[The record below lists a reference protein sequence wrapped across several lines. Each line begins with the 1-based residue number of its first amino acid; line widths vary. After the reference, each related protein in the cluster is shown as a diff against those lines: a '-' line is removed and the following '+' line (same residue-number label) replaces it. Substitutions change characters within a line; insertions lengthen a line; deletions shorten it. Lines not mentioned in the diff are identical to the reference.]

1 MIGLVVVTHGNLGSE
16 LINTAELILGNIE
29 NSQAVGIVGQ
39 PSPETIRENIQKA
52 IKSTD
57 RGKGVI
63 ILTDMFG
70 GTPSNMSLSFMSNGN
85 VEVLSGVNLPMVIK
99 LVQARN
105 NNTLPFDELA
115 KTIGEYARNSINV
128 ASEKLGWR
136 PKPDKEKS
144 KNAAGAGQGGL
155 SSHPRPGD

>member
-29 NSQAVGIVGQ
+29 NAQTVGIEGQ
-39 PSPETIRENIQKA
+39 SSPESIRDQIGKA

-70 GTPSNMSLSFMSNGN
+70 GTPSNVSLSFMSNGN

-99 LVQARN
+99 LVQARS
-105 NNTLPFDELA
+105 TMPLDQLIQ
-115 KTIGEYARNSINV
+115 TIGEYARNSINV

-144 KNAAGAGQGGL
+144 KNAAGSGQGGL
-155 SSHPRPGD
+155 SSNPRPGD